1 MTDYEHFDVNQE
13 YRRGNLGLGLLLLFI
28 GMGVGAATALML
40 APKTGREMR
49 KQLRRQYEDARDW
62 IGDMSD
68 QAGELL
74 EKGSNLASTAKDR
87 IRPIVQPIAKA
98 ARRI

>member
-1 MTDYEHFDVNQE
+1 MTDYESVSTNP
-13 YRRGNLGLGLLLLFI
+13 YRRSNLGLAFLMLFV
-28 GMGVGAATALML
+28 GMGIGAATALML
-40 APKTGREMR
+40 APKSGRQMR

-62 IGDMSD
+62 IEDMSD
-68 QAGELL
+68 QAEELI
-74 EKGSNLASTAKDR
+74 EKGSSFANTARER